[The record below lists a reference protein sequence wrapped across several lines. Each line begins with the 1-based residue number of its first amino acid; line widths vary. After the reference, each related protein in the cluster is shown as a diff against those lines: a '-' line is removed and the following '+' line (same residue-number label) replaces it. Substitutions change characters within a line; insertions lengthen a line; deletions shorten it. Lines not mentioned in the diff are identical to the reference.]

1 MVDKHS
7 PRRTDRD
14 EHGGLGDVRE
24 ALDADSHG
32 ALKADPS
39 NEDAK
44 LDIGL
49 DESFPTSDTP
59 SQVHAGSSEPAPSSG
74 YDEASEQAILRRRAR
89 MQSLVGGLPWIGAGV
104 AALAAGVFA
113 TRWVRRG

>member
-7 PRRTDRD
+7 PRGTDRD
-14 EHGGLGDVRE
+14 EHGALGDVRE

-59 SQVHAGSSEPAPSSG
+59 SQVHAGSNEPAPSSG
-74 YDEASEQAILRRRAR
+74 YDEAAEQAILRRRAR
-89 MQSLVGGLPWIGAGV
+89 TQALVDALPWIGAAV
-104 AALAAGVFA
+104 AVLAAGVFA
-113 TRWVRRG
+113 TRWMRRD